1 MALATSCGDLGLEGL
16 KNEND
21 MDRFGSLSRLMV
33 ELKEIRS
40 LEIAFGFLTRKD
52 VVDRIIMQRERVA
65 LFCGGGLLGR
75 NKATL

>member
-33 ELKEIRS
+33 ELKEIRF
-40 LEIAFGFLTRKD
+40 LEIAFGFLTRKE
-52 VVDRIIMQRERVA
+52 I
-65 LFCGGGLLGR
+65 GR
-75 NKATL
+75 AHV